1 MKITIFDSLN
11 FERQYLIDANNRRHE
26 LNFIQAELDEKTAT
40 LAKDSEAVI
49 IFVNDRADAPVLEVL
64 HRVGVRL
71 LALRMAGFNNVDL
84 EKAQELGI
92 KVANV
97 PEYSPHA
104 VAEHTVTLMMA
115 LNRRIIR
122 ANNRIRDINFSLDG
136 LIGFDMYGKNVG
148 VIGTGKIGMEVA
160 KILNGFGCK
169 ILCYDIKKNQELIE
183 SVNPTYCTLD
193 ELFANSDI
201 ITLHAPLNKYTYYM
215 IDEDAVSKF
224 KRGMMLINTSRG
236 GLIKTNAVITGLK
249 DGTIGYLGLDVYEE
263 EEGLFF
269 HDHSEDV
276 LQDDTLARL
285 LVFQNV
291 LITSHQAFLT
301 NTALQNISETTFA
314 NLNAWDDG
322 KQAPNEINA

>member
-11 FERQYLIDANNRRHE
+11 FERQYLIDANTRRHE
-26 LNFIQAELDEKTAT
+26 LNFIQAELDEKTAS
-40 LAKDSEAVI
+40 LARDSEAVI
-49 IFVNDRADAPVLEVL
+49 IFVNDRADAPVLEAL
-64 HRVGVRL
+64 HRQGVRF

-84 EKAQELGI
+84 EKAAALGI

-104 VAEHTVTLMMA
+104 VAEHTVALMLA
-115 LNRRIIR
+115 LNRRLIR
-122 ANNRIRDINFSLDG
+122 ANNRIRDLNFALDG
-136 LIGFDMYGKNVG
+136 LIGFDMYGKNAG
-148 VIGTGKIGMEVA
+148 IIGTGKIGMEVA
-160 KILNGFGCK
+160 RILHGFGCK
-169 ILCYDIKKNQELIE
+169 ILCYDVKQNPELVE

-193 ELFANSDI
+193 ELLANSDI
-201 ITLHAPLNKYTYYM
+201 ISLHAPLNKHTHYM
-215 IDEDAVSKF
+215 IDEEAVSKL
-224 KRGMMLINTSRG
+224 KPGMMLINTSRG
-236 GLIKTNAVITGLK
+236 GLIKTEAVIKGLK
-249 DGTIGYLGLDVYEE
+249 DGIIGYLGLDVYEE

-301 NTALQNISETTFA
+301 NTALKNIAETTFD

-322 KQAPNEINA
+322 KDAPNQIDT